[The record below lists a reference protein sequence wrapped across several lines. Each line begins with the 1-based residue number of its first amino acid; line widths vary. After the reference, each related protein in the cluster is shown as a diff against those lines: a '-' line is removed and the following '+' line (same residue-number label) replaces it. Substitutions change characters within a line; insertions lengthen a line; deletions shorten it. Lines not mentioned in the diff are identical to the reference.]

1 MVLQSALRD
10 FATLLARIGIGAVFI
25 AHGWQK
31 LATLGIDAVAAGF
44 EQADV
49 PLPTLAAWC
58 AALVE
63 LVGGGALVLGVL
75 TQLVGV
81 LLALDMLGAYFFV
94 HAGNGLFVDQ
104 GGAELVLALGV
115 SSLLIAAIGA
125 GRVSADHAIAQGLM
139 QGRPRG
145 RSGTRRS

>member
-1 MVLQSALRD
+1 MQSALRD
-10 FATLLARIGIGAVFI
+10 LAILIARIGIGAVFI

-31 LATLGIDAVAAGF
+31 LSTIGIDAVAANF
-44 EQADV
+44 EQSDV

-81 LLALDMLGAYFFV
+81 LLALDMVGAYFFV
-94 HAGNGLFVDQ
+94 HAGNGMFVNE
-104 GGAELVLALGV
+104 GGAELVLALAV
-115 SSLLIAAIGA
+115 SSLLIAAMGA
-125 GRVSADHAIAQGLM
+125 GRASADHAIAQGLM

-145 RSGTRRS
+145 RSGSRRS